1 MLPFYKMRYH
11 MNVENFLD
19 AIEVIVNKRVSENNT
34 QIYTGVVVKDNSV
47 LKVKVKNKIYD
58 LPVYGG
64 KKFDL
69 KEGVSVKVFIPQ
81 GQMSQAFIL
90 I

>member
-1 MLPFYKMRYH
+1 

-19 AIEVIVNKRVSENNT
+19 AIEVIVNKRVEENNT
-34 QIYTGVVVKDNSV
+34 QIYTGIIVKEGTS

-58 LPVYGG
+58 LPVFGG
-64 KKFDL
+64 KISDV
-69 KEGVSVKVFIPQ
+69 KEGISVKVFVPQ

>member
-1 MLPFYKMRYH
+1 
-11 MNVENFLD
+11 MNVEKFLD
-19 AIEVIVNKRVSENNT
+19 AIEVIVNKRVEENNT
-34 QIYTGVVVKDNSV
+34 QIYTGIIVKDGTS

-64 KKFDL
+64 KKSDV
-69 KEGVSVKVFIPQ
+69 KEGISVKVFVPQ

>member
-1 MLPFYKMRYH
+1 

-19 AIEVIVNKRVSENNT
+19 AIEVIVNKRVEENNT
-34 QIYTGVVVKDNSV
+34 QIYTG
-47 LKVKVKNKIYD
+47 
-58 LPVYGG
+58 
-64 KKFDL
+64 KKSDV
-69 KEGVSVKVFIPQ
+69 KEGISVKVFVPQ